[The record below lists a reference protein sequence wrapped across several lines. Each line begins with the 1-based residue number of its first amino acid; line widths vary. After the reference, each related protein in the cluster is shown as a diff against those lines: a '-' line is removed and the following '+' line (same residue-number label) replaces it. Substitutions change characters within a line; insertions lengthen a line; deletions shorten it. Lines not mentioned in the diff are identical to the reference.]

1 LLAVFLVTVTVLFV
15 LTYCTYFAPNPPKE
29 YQYGIKVAFPN
40 LTFNRPVGIYNP
52 RDNTNRLFALE
63 QKGIIHVFENQEN
76 VSGTSVFLNM
86 TDRVN
91 SQGNE
96 EGLLGMAF
104 HPNFSQNR
112 FFFLDYT
119 ASNPRRT
126 VISRFTADRTNM
138 NQADRNSE
146 TVLLEISQ
154 PYDNH
159 NGGQITFGPDG
170 FLYIAMGD
178 GGSAGDPQG
187 NGQSSFTLLGK
198 ILRIDVDS
206 ANPPLNYAI
215 PSDNPFVGNTA
226 GYRQEIYAFGLRN
239 PWRFGF
245 DFVSG
250 WLWAGDVGQDRV
262 EEVDVIRKGGNYGW
276 NIMEGNLCYSSPQ
289 NCNQTGLEQPVWT
302 YGRDQGYSVTG
313 GFVYRGTQLAGL
325 VGAYIYG
332 DFGSGRIWSLRYDGV
347 NEPVNSELLNT
358 GLHISSFGL
367 DDENELYFCAFDG
380 KIYKIT
386 A

>member
-1 LLAVFLVTVTVLFV
+1 
-15 LTYCTYFAPNPPKE
+15 
-29 YQYGIKVAFPN
+29 
-40 LTFNRPVGIYNP
+40 
-52 RDNTNRLFALE
+52 
-63 QKGIIHVFENQEN
+63 
-76 VSGTSVFLNM
+76 
-86 TDRVN
+86 
-91 SQGNE
+91 
-96 EGLLGMAF
+96 
-104 HPNFSQNR
+104 
-112 FFFLDYT
+112 
-119 ASNPRRT
+119 
-126 VISRFTADRTNM
+126 
-138 NQADRNSE
+138 
-146 TVLLEISQ
+146 
-154 PYDNH
+154 
-159 NGGQITFGPDG
+159 
-170 FLYIAMGD
+170 
-178 GGSAGDPQG
+178 
-187 NGQSSFTLLGK
+187 
-198 ILRIDVDS
+198 
-206 ANPPLNYAI
+206 
-215 PSDNPFVGNTA
+215 
-226 GYRQEIYAFGLRN
+226 
-239 PWRFGF
+239 
-245 DFVSG
+245 VSG